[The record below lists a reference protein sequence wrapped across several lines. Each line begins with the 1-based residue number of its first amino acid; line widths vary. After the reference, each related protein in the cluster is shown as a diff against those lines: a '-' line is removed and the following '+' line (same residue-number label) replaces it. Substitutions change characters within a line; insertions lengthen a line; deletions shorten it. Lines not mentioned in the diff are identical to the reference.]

1 MNTDPRRAEELDR
14 EYMLDDEPRGV
25 DVFGF
30 LQRHWG
36 RFAAATVAIG
46 LLAAGAAAVS
56 LALPPKD
63 RSASMDIT
71 PTFPGAREG
80 RYPNRA
86 PFSPQDIVATS
97 VAEPVW
103 RAQGL
108 AEVIALP
115 DLCRNLQIMS
125 GGADLDMVRAE
136 YQQKLS
142 NTKLTAAERNALEAE
157 YAAKLK
163 AIGSASLT
171 LTLSAAGDVLT
182 PGQMV
187 LFLAAL
193 PVEWARASDVAG
205 ARAYDFPLPNGAELR
220 ASASNLADPRSSAA
234 DAVRHAERM
243 KEFIDSLAETISEM
257 RKLPG
262 SDGIKDAKGAS
273 VVDLGQEITSMRR
286 NLVIP
291 AYLDML
297 EEARARDP
305 EGYAAIR
312 STRRKLLESE
322 LANARERARVL
333 REAYDAYADE
343 TRMVR
348 RVGDPT
354 TDDPRQAGVL
364 ANVDGTFIDRVIE
377 QAVKSRDVEYRR
389 ELTDRR
395 LTAELDVVDRTAK
408 LEFEEWLETTVEAR
422 SADAVPAGAGVAR
435 LQGLTESLAAYADRT
450 REILAVLAA
459 RNLNSTS
466 TMFRVDMD
474 AAVRTTA
481 VLPMRT
487 VALWAFAAWAA
498 AMAWVTVRAA
508 AADRRAARVLAR
520 LGGPTSAAVH
530 ELVSSA
536 PPRRIG
542 ADAREP
548 VA

>member
-1 MNTDPRRAEELDR
+1 MSIEQRRAEELDR
-14 EYMLDDEPRGV
+14 DYVMEEEPGGI

-30 LQRHWG
+30 VQRHWG
-36 RFAAATVAIG
+36 RFASATVAVG
-46 LLAAGAAAVS
+46 LLGAAAAAVS
-56 LALPPKD
+56 MALPAKD
-63 RSASMDIT
+63 RSVSMDIT

-108 AEVIALP
+108 VEVIPLP

-142 NTKLTAAERNALEAE
+142 NTKLTAAERSALEAE
-157 YAAKLK
+157 YASKLK

-171 LTLSAAGDVLT
+171 LTLSSAGDALT
-182 PGQMV
+182 SEQMV
-187 LFLAAL
+187 SFLGAL

-220 ASASNLADPRSSAA
+220 VSAQHLADPKSSAA

-243 KEFIDSLAETISEM
+243 KEFIDALAETISEM

-354 TDDPRQAGVL
+354 SDDPRQAGVL

-408 LEFEEWLETTVEAR
+408 LEFEEWLETTVEGR
-422 SADAVPAGAGVAR
+422 SSDATPAGAGVTR
-435 LQGLTESLAAYADRT
+435 LQGLTENLAAYADRT
-450 REILAVLAA
+450 REIMAVLAA

-466 TMFRVDMD
+466 TMYRVDMD
-474 AAVRTTA
+474 AAVRTTPM
-481 VLPMRT
+481 LPLRT
-487 VALWAFAAWAA
+487 VALGAFAAWAA

-508 AADRRAARVLAR
+508 AADRRAARWTSR
-520 LGGPTSAAVH
+520 LGGPAAAAMH
-530 ELVSSA
+530 ELVSAA
-536 PPRRIG
+536 PPRRIE
-542 ADAREP
+542 APAREP

>member
-1 MNTDPRRAEELDR
+1 A
-14 EYMLDDEPRGV
+14 
-25 DVFGF
+25 
-30 LQRHWG
+30 
-36 RFAAATVAIG
+36 
-46 LLAAGAAAVS
+46 
-56 LALPPKD
+56 
-63 RSASMDIT
+63 
-71 PTFPGAREG
+71 
-80 RYPNRA
+80 
-86 PFSPQDIVATS
+86 
-97 VAEPVW
+97 
-103 RAQGL
+103 
-108 AEVIALP
+108 
-115 DLCRNLQIMS
+115 
-125 GGADLDMVRAE
+125 
-136 YQQKLS
+136 
-142 NTKLTAAERNALEAE
+142 
-157 YAAKLK
+157 
-163 AIGSASLT
+163 
-171 LTLSAAGDVLT
+171 
-182 PGQMV
+182 QMV
-187 LFLAAL
+187 SFLAAL

-220 ASASNLADPRSSAA
+220 ASASNLADPNSSAA
-234 DAVRHAERM
+234 EAVRHAERM
-243 KEFIDSLAETISEM
+243 KEFIDALAETISEM

-354 TDDPRQAGVL
+354 SDDPRQAGVL

-408 LEFEEWLETTVEAR
+408 LEFEEWLERTVADR
-422 SADAVPAGAGVAR
+422 SADAVPAGSGVTR

-450 REILAVLAA
+450 REIMAVLAA

-466 TMFRVDMD
+466 TMYRVDMD
-474 AAVRTTA
+474 AAVRTTPM
-481 VLPMRT
+481 LPLRT
-487 VALWAFAAWAA
+487 VALGAFAAWAA

-508 AADRRAARVLAR
+508 ASDRRAARWTSR
-520 LGGPTSAAVH
+520 LGGPAAAAMH
-530 ELVSSA
+530 ELVSAA
-536 PPRRIG
+536 PPRRIE
-542 ADAREP
+542 APAREP